1 MPDAVLV
8 TGATGFIGRHL
19 VSTLAADGCT
29 VHQHSRAHGDIVG
42 GLDCPAPVG
51 HVFHLAGK
59 TFVPDSWTDTS
70 SFYAVNVQGTIQTLE
85 YCRRHRT
92 GLTLLSSYVYGDPQ
106 RRPIDEDHP
115 LVASNPY
122 SHSKILS
129 EHAARFYADRFGVRV
144 TIVRPFNVY
153 GPGQDPRFLIPS
165 LLRQATDDSSTTF
178 TVADSR
184 PRRDYIH
191 VRDLVDLIVALY
203 RGVVSGTF
211 NAGSGALVAIPELVA
226 TLNALLDGPARPL
239 ESLDQSRPQEI
250 VDPVADT
257 TRAQTAVG
265 WRPKIS
271 LREGLAEM
279 LSALRTE
286 AAVNRR

>member
-1 MPDAVLV
+1 MPDPVLV

-19 VSTLAADGCT
+19 VAALGEAGYT
-29 VHQHSRAHGDIVG
+29 VHQHSRARGDITA
-42 GLDCPAPVG
+42 GLEWPVSVA

-59 TFVPDSWTDTS
+59 TFVPDSWIDTPA
-70 SFYAVNVQGTIQTLE
+70 FYAVNVQGTIHALE
-85 YCRRHRT
+85 YCRRHGV
-92 GLTLLSSYVYGDPQ
+92 GLTVLSSYVYGDPQ
-106 RRPIDEDHP
+106 RRPIDEEHP
-115 LVASNPY
+115 LAASNPY
-122 SHSKILS
+122 SHSKILA

-153 GPGQDPRFLIPS
+153 GPGQDARFLIPS
-165 LLRQATDDSSTTF
+165 LLRQAADDSRTAF

-191 VRDLVDLIVALY
+191 VRDLVDLLVALH
-203 RGVVSGTF
+203 RSGASGTF
-211 NAGSGALVAIPELVA
+211 NAGSGTLVAIPELVA
-226 TLNALLDGPARPL
+226 TVNALLDGPARTL

-271 LREGLAEM
+271 LRDGLAEM
-279 LSALRTE
+279 LSALHNE
-286 AAVNRR
+286 AAVKRR